1 MNKTDLKGKIMHEVK
16 QQIQNIVNEEIAKV
30 SRRQKL
36 KNKLKPL
43 VAEEIRR
50 MVNENNDYAKL
61 QELIWVDGSSGR
73 GDEETMETLN
83 RMYDDGD
90 YQGMIDYL
98 SQWDYGDECG
108 GEIYDG
114 LQEYDQVLA
123 ETPRYILVT
132 VDPSRYWGDRPYGLY
147 IKLSADEVEQMGV

>member
-1 MNKTDLKGKIMHEVK
+1 MNRADLKGKIMHEVK
-16 QQIQNIVNEEIAKV
+16 QQIQNIVNEEVTKV
-30 SRRQKL
+30 SGRQKL
-36 KNKLKPL
+36 KNKLKPI

-50 MVNENNDYAKL
+50 IIDENKDYTKL

-108 GEIYDG
+108 GEIYDD

-123 ETPRYILVT
+123 ESPRYILVT
-132 VDPSRYWGDRPYGLY
+132 VDPYRYGGDRPYGLY